1 VKAYVLDD
9 FQGVVAHLDAV
20 RLLAGSGVELEVLT
34 RHLAEDELIARL
46 GDADALVL
54 IRERTQVTARL
65 VESLPRLRLVVQ
77 TGRLAGCI
85 DLAACERRGV
95 AVREGSGSPVAPAE
109 LTWALVL
116 AASRRLVPY
125 AEQLR
130 RGVWQRTMP
139 DVVDKAADQA
149 ADKAAGEALGTALEG
164 RTLGV
169 WALGK
174 IGSRVAGYGKAF
186 GMRVLAH
193 GREATRAAAEAAGY
207 EYAADRRAFLGEL
220 DVLTLH
226 LKLNRETRHL
236 IGPDDL
242 AALRPEAL
250 LVNTSRAE
258 LIAPGALLA
267 ALDQGRPGAAAL
279 DVFEDEPEGAR
290 SYVEHPRVLATPH
303 LGFVERST
311 YEAYFKTAFGQLRD
325 FAASRSKP
333 L

>member
-1 VKAYVLDD
+1 MKAYVLDD
-9 FQGVVAHLDAV
+9 FQGVVARLDAV
-20 RLLAGSGVELEVLT
+20 RLLAGSGVQLEVLT
-34 RHLAEDELIARL
+34 RHLPEDELIARVA
-46 GDADALVL
+46 DADALVL

-85 DLAACERRGV
+85 DLEACERRGV
-95 AVREGSGSPVAPAE
+95 AVRDGSGSPVAPAE

-125 AEQLR
+125 AENLR
-130 RGVWQRTMP
+130 CGAWQRTTP
-139 DVVDKAADQA
+139 DL
-149 ADKAAGEALGTALEG
+149 AGEALGNLLDG

-169 WALGK
+169 WALGR
-174 IGSRVAGYGKAF
+174 IGNRVAGYGKAF

-193 GREATRAAAEAAGY
+193 GRAATRTAAEAAGY
-207 EYAADRRAFLGEL
+207 EYVADRRAFLGEL

-236 IGPDDL
+236 IAPDDL
-242 AALRPEAL
+242 AALRPDAL

-267 ALDQGRPGAAAL
+267 ALDQGRPSAAAL

-290 SYVEHPRVLATPH
+290 GYVEHPRVLATPH

-311 YEAYFKTAFGQLRD
+311 YEAYFQTAFGQLRD
-325 FAASRSKP
+325 FFAAPAPER
-333 L
+333 

>member
-1 VKAYVLDD
+1 MLDD
-9 FQGVVAHLDAV
+9 FQGAVARLEAA

-34 RHLAEDELIARL
+34 RHLPEDELIARL
-46 GDADALVL
+46 ADADALVL

-85 DLAACERRGV
+85 DLDACARRGV
-95 AVREGSGSPVAPAE
+95 TVRDGSGSPVAPAE

-116 AASRRLVPY
+116 AASRRLVSY

-130 RGVWQRTMP
+130 NGAWQRT
-139 DVVDKAADQA
+139 AADL
-149 ADKAAGEALGTALEG
+149 DGEALGSSLHG

-169 WALGK
+169 WALGR

-186 GMRVLAH
+186 GMRVLTH
-193 GREATRAAAEAAGY
+193 GREATREAAERAGY
-207 EYAADRRAFLGEL
+207 EYVADRRAFLAEV

-242 AALRPEAL
+242 AALRADAL

-267 ALDQGRPGAAAL
+267 ALDRGRPGAAAL
-279 DVFEDEPEGAR
+279 DVFEDEPEGVR
-290 SYVEHPRVLATPH
+290 PYLDHPRVLCTPH
-303 LGFVERST
+303 LGFVERAT
-311 YEAYFKTAFGQLRD
+311 YESYFETAFGQLRD
-325 FAASRSKP
+325 FFAAAPRDSETLHPSSSGGGP
-333 L
+333 